1 MLPVT
6 HTFLWIGTCINIII
20 VYLTKISEFNY
31 SILVIDA
38 NQIASFASCET
49 LPRFAKFLIP
59 LVYRSPI
66 NQTKFCIGKFFR
78 LLEEIRSGLGAEYR
92 QQKHYRGFLS
102 FVLQVCI
109 VFHFLWLSLA
119 CLSYWYTSV
128 DLSFLS
134 AIWGSFVLILR
145 PRRLTCSAME
155 CCPKVSNS

>member
-6 HTFLWIGTCINIII
+6 HTFLCIGTCINIII

-66 NQTKFCIGKFFR
+66 NQTQFWIGKFFR
-78 LLEEIRSGLGAEYR
+78 LLEEIRSGLGPNIES
-92 QQKHYRGFLS
+92 KNTTELCSSSLHSVS
-102 FVLQVCI
+102 F
-109 VFHFLWLSLA
+109 SLA
-119 CLSYWYTSV
+119 FIGLSII
-128 DLSFLS
+128 LAHIRRL
-134 AIWGSFVLILR
+134 VLPIRHLRKLR
-145 PRRLTCSAME
+145 PHFTTKETNL
-155 CCPKVSNS
+155 

>member
-38 NQIASFASCET
+38 NYASCET

-66 NQTKFCIGKFFR
+66 NQTQFWIGKFFR
-78 LLEEIRSGLGAEYR
+78 LLEEIWSGLGAEY
-92 QQKHYRGFLS
+92 
-102 FVLQVCI
+102 
-109 VFHFLWLSLA
+109 
-119 CLSYWYTSV
+119 
-128 DLSFLS
+128 
-134 AIWGSFVLILR
+134 
-145 PRRLTCSAME
+145 
-155 CCPKVSNS
+155 

>member
-6 HTFLWIGTCINIII
+6 HTFLWIGINIII

-66 NQTKFCIGKFFR
+66 NQTKFWIGKFFR
-78 LLEEIRSGLGAEYR
+78 LLEEIRSGTGAEYR
-92 QQKHYRGFLS
+92 QQKHYRGFPS

-109 VFHFLWLSLA
+109 VFHSLA
-119 CLSYWYTSV
+119 FIGLSIILV
-128 DLSFLS
+128 HIRRL
-134 AIWGSFVLILR
+134 VLPIRHLRKLR
-145 PRRLTCSAME
+145 PHFTTKETNL
-155 CCPKVSNS
+155 